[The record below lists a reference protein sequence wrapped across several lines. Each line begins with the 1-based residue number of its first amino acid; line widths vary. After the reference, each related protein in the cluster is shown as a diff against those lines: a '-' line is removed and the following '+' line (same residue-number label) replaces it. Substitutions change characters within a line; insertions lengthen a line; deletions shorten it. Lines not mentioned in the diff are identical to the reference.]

1 MLEKSNFIQFF
12 NDHFPSVTEENITKR
27 TVNFY
32 ILFYILLFS
41 IPMALKDFSLL
52 NFTIIGLSLCFLA
65 AHTLSFIISKQLPS
79 FFRLINLFEGFKLFM
94 FVYVTYLMFTLLL
107 TIYLPNETTF
117 LSILYFIG
125 FGIFPTII
133 LFYYISKAVKY
144 ARTKIKDVKNK

>member
-1 MLEKSNFIQFF
+1 
-12 NDHFPSVTEENITKR
+12 
-27 TVNFY
+27 
-32 ILFYILLFS
+32 
-41 IPMALKDFSLL
+41 
-52 NFTIIGLSLCFLA
+52 
-65 AHTLSFIISKQLPS
+65 
-79 FFRLINLFEGFKLFM
+79 M